1 MLGNFTFLYYIH
13 CKVVIHAYI
22 VMFQEFIKTVKEA
35 GIDEITS
42 SQSSAAPVKHKPFNV
57 LDRFKQKNKKEG
69 G

>member
-1 MLGNFTFLYYIH
+1 
-13 CKVVIHAYI
+13 VVIHAYI